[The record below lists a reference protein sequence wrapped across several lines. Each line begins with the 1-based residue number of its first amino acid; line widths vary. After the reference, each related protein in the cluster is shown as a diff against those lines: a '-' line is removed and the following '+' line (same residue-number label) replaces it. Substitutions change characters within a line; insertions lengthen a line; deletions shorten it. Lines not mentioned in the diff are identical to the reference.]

1 MNLLAAGDVTTW
13 AIVAVI
19 VIAIAV
25 WVIKRVFGLLRWLIL
40 AAVIGVPGMGS
51 LASDLLNPIRATL
64 GI

>member
-40 AAVIGVPGMGS
+40 AAVIGVPGMGA
-51 LASDLLNPIRATL
+51 LASDLLTPIRATL

>member
-19 VIAIAV
+19 AIAIAV

-40 AAVIGVPGMGS
+40 AAVIGVPGMGA

>member
-1 MNLLAAGDVTTW
+1 MDTVMNLLAAGDVTTW

-19 VIAIAV
+19 
-25 WVIKRVFGLLRWLIL
+25 
-40 AAVIGVPGMGS
+40 GVPGMGA